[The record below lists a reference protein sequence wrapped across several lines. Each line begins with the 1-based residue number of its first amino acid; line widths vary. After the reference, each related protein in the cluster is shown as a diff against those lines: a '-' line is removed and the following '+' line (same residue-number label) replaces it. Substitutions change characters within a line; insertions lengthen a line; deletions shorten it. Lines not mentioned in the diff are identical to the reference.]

1 MIPGDLVEDVGAVV
15 GGRRLIIVGEP
26 LVVAGRGGP
35 AIVSSVS
42 PHHSLLRR
50 FLIKSLV
57 FTFYMS
63 SPHHVKVS
71 LSLFVAFTLMHC
83 THLR

>member
-15 GGRRLIIVGEP
+15 CGRGLVAVGEP
-26 LVVAGRGGP
+26 IVVAGRGGP

-71 LSLFVAFTLMHC
+71 LSLFVYLAH
-83 THLR
+83 THAP